1 MKLKKIL
8 TALILSLTCLFMAL
22 GCNSKGGPANNVTAT
37 TYLAIDINPSVEL
50 TLDKNEKVLSVKA
63 LNDDGKILLFQAD
76 VVGDNVTQATEKLA
90 NLAVE
95 LGFITDFNNGI
106 SLSVIGD
113 NEDEIFN
120 KIKVKFEEKSGVK
133 VEANVKITLNKELEN
148 LKSKYPDNE
157 AIQNLTLNK
166 FRLIKSA
173 MEKDS
178 TLTIEVAVTV
188 DVQELIEIIKKYDKI
203 IEDLDDEAEDSI
215 ERIEKEYE
223 RKEKELLD
231 SCYDFIDLSQSTGLK
246 LLRSAYDY
254 FENLEEVELDK
265 YENAILTDEQI
276 RIIAEKLNV
285 ASEDINAFI
294 ERCKNANGEITLD
307 SVEDEIDRIYRNL
320 SSSERE
326 AFEALY
332 DTVDAYLDELEEA
345 VAIPEELKTQI
356 INKLNEFNAILGVSL
371 PDNITT
377 LEYLEDYIEDIAES
391 LEDQIEAM
399 EKSLKDLIKNDKTLK
414 KAYED
419 KKAEIKSELENL
431 KTQKKQ
437 AIEQEKQLYKDRME
451 QLISGRKNKN

>member
-1 MKLKKIL
+1 MKFTKIL
-8 TALILSLTCLFMAL
+8 TAIILSLTCLFTAV
-22 GCNSKGGPANNVTAT
+22 GCNDKGDTGKNETAT

-120 KIKVKFEEKSGVK
+120 KVKVKFEEKSGVK

-276 RIIAEKLNV
+276 RIIAEQLNI

-294 ERCKNANGEITLD
+294 ERCKNANGEITID

-356 INKLNEFNAILGVSL
+356 INKLNEFNAILGGSL

-399 EKSLKDLIKNDKTLK
+399 ENSLKDLIKNDKTLK
-414 KAYED
+414 KVYED